1 MRWSRPTGAETTD
14 KTFTVAKRVLI
25 TGSEGFTGR
34 YVCQEFE
41 SAGWEVWG
49 AGVTPLPGRDRY
61 LTIDLLAPDTL
72 QAIVKTAKPN
82 VVVHLAASA
91 FVAERDAAIFYHTNL
106 LGTRNLLEALCQ
118 SLSPPD
124 CTILASS
131 ANVYGNSDLEVLS
144 EESPTRPANDYA
156 VSKLAMEYLAKTYF
170 DRLPIVITRP
180 FNYTGVGQSGRFLIP
195 KIVDHFKRRAD
206 IIHLGNLDVAREF
219 SDVRDVASIYRLLA
233 EYQPTGETVNLC
245 SGTPITLKL
254 CLRLAKAASGHNI
267 EVRINPAL
275 VRNNEIKRL
284 AGDRSKLDSLI
295 PITSSRSF
303 EETLTWML
311 DSKAWPTKA

>member
-1 MRWSRPTGAETTD
+1 M
-14 KTFTVAKRVLI
+14 AKRVLI

-49 AGVTPLPGRDRY
+49 AGVTSIPDRDHY
-61 LTIDLLAPDTL
+61 LTIDLLKPETLKPIAEFVKPD
-72 QAIVKTAKPN
+72 

-91 FVAERDAAIFYHTNL
+91 FVAEHDATIFYHTNL

-144 EESPTRPANDYA
+144 EESPTHPANDYA

-170 DRLPIVITRP
+170 DRLPIIITRP
-180 FNYTGVGQSGRFLIP
+180 FNYTGVGQNGRFLIP

-206 IIHLGNLDVAREF
+206 IIELGNLDVAREF
-219 SDVRDVASIYRLLA
+219 SDVRDIATIYRLLA
-233 EYQPTGETVNLC
+233 QNQPTGETINLC
-245 SGTPITLKL
+245 SGAPIALRD
-254 CLRLAKAASGHNI
+254 CLNMAMQISGHHI
-267 EVRINPAL
+267 EVKVNPAF
-275 VRNNEIKRL
+275 VRENEIKRL
-284 AGDRSKLDSLI
+284 SGDRTKLDSVI
-295 PITSSRSF
+295 PAPKSRAF
-303 EETLTWML
+303 EETLGWML
-311 DSKAWPTKA
+311 EH